1 MKVLIA
7 TLYNPDPVIL
17 ACTKL
22 NVNRLILLIDE
33 EPDKT
38 QLKSLELIQT
48 SLGRVID
55 IKSINIPVYDIVG
68 IAKEIVRIIDLQPRD
83 DQIYMN
89 ITSGRKTQ
97 AFGVLFGAYARNKL
111 VKKIAYSPDEDKN
124 RTVYL
129 PVLSFRLAE
138 SAKKV
143 LDELEKKKYKNINE
157 LANAMEISSA
167 MVYRNIEELK
177 EKDFIEIQDDGII
190 LTDMGRIAKL

>member
-38 QLKSLELIQT
+38 QQNSLELIQN

-55 IKSINIPVYDIVG
+55 IKPINIPVYDIVG
-68 IAKEIVRIIDLQPRD
+68 IASEVVKTIDMQPRD
-83 DQIYMN
+83 DQIFIN

-97 AFGVLFGAYARNKL
+97 AFGVLFGAYARSKL

-124 RTVYL
+124 QTVYL
-129 PVLSFRLAE
+129 PVLSFRITE
-138 SAKKV
+138 TVKKV
-143 LDELEKKKYKNINE
+143 LDELNKKKYKNINE

-177 EKDFIEIQDDGII
+177 EKDFIEINDEGII
-190 LTDMGRIAKL
+190 LTDMGRIARL